1 MAITKINVG
10 TIANDST
17 GDDLRQAFVKV
28 NNNFDELDLRVV
40 PQNEAANLGAGTGVF
55 YSKEGAVL
63 NFRTLIA
70 GDNIA
75 LTSDGN
81 SITITSPSTL
91 SIASDSTALN
101 ISGANRQFGIK
112 GGQNITTEV
121 DATNIR
127 VAIDPTDLIAQDT
140 NPTLGAA
147 LNANTFNINSV
158 GTLTATG
165 ITATSI
171 TGSLT
176 GTVDGINVTEVNRLA
191 TGADYGGAV
200 INSQSGIELLLA
212 LTAIDYGSLTSPA
225 SLTSDYGTL

>member
-1 MAITKINVG
+1 MAITRINVG

-121 DATNIR
+121 SATDIR

-147 LNANTFNINSV
+147 LNANTFNINNV
-158 GTLTATG
+158 GTLNATN
-165 ITATSI
+165 ITATTI
-171 TGSLT
+171 TGALT
-176 GTVDGINVTEVNRLA
+176 GTVDGISVTEVNRLA
-191 TGADYGGAV
+191 NGADYGGAV
-200 INSQSGIELLLA
+200 INSQSGLELLLA

-225 SLTSDYGTL
+225 SITSDYGTL